1 MAPQTLHLQAV
12 AGRVAAS
19 RHPRAQ
25 AVIYTGLCIC
35 LSRTEHNR
43 TETAVPFTSQPESG
57 TIHLTKS
64 DSIYEIQ

>member
-12 AGRVAAS
+12 AGRAAAS

-43 TETAVPFTSQPESG
+43 TETAFPFTSQPERG
-57 TIHLTKS
+57 TIHLTK
-64 DSIYEIQ
+64 